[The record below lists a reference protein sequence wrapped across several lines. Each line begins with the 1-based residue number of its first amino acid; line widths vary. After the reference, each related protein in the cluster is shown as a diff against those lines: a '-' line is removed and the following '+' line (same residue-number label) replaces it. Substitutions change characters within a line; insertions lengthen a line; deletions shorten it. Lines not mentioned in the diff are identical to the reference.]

1 MVNPSLRCDG
11 CGQPASPEHIATRL
25 RRLEWAT
32 HYRPVHVA
40 ALFLG
45 ATAPASDSEFLY
57 NPEGRFA
64 GEAGRFLDAVGISPA
79 GKMPEII
86 LTEVQKAGFFL
97 AYLLDCA
104 IEGAVSPTALDGLL
118 ANRLPQTLAR
128 IRKSIKPKKV
138 VPIGAAL
145 RPFIGDLEHGLE
157 SPVELN
163 GGVPFVLDINSQTR
177 FPDFRSTAAVT
188 GPVG

>member
-1 MVNPSLRCDG
+1 MVNQCLRCDG
-11 CGQPASPEHIATRL
+11 CSQPASPEHIAKRL

-32 HYRPVHVA
+32 RYRPVHVA

-45 ATAPASDSEFLY
+45 AAAPASDSDFLY
-57 NPEGRFA
+57 NPEGPFA
-64 GEAGRFLDAVGISPA
+64 GEAGRFLDAVGIPPA
-79 GKMPEII
+79 EKAPEMI

-104 IEGAVSPTALDGLL
+104 MEEAVSPTALDGLL

-128 IRKSIKPKKV
+128 IRKSIKPKKI

-145 RPFIGDLEHGLE
+145 RPFIGHLEHGLE

>member
-11 CGQPASPEHIATRL
+11 CGQPASPEHIARRL
-25 RRLEWAT
+25 QRLEWAT
-32 HYRPVHVA
+32 RYRPVHVA

-57 NPEGRFA
+57 NPEGPFA

-79 GKMPEII
+79 GKTPEMI

-97 AYLLDCA
+97 AHLLDCA
-104 IEGAVSPTALDGLL
+104 TEGAVSPPALDSLL

-128 IRKSIKPKKV
+128 IRKSIKPRKV

-145 RPFIGDLEHGLE
+145 RPVIAELELGLE
-157 SPVELN
+157 CPVELN
-163 GGVPFVLDINSQTR
+163 GGVPFVLDINSHTR